1 MVLHHNI
8 ADCLLMGVYL
18 IMCNVGLL
26 YEIRFILRHHYHL
39 HHHVTTITTLTN
51 LTDGVFS
58 NEQEEKDIISELK
71 VLMHVEAHPNI
82 VCLLG
87 ASVNNGRNTDRYRT
101 QLATC
106 SFNSI

>member
-1 MVLHHNI
+1 ML
-8 ADCLLMGVYL
+8 DCR
-18 IMCNVGLL
+18 L
-26 YEIRFILRHHYHL
+26 YFVSSLAII
-39 HHHVTTITTLTN
+39 TSITISPPSPITTLTN

-87 ASVNNGRNTDRYRT
+87 ASVNNGRRENIITSYFSLMSVKD
-101 QLATC
+101 
-106 SFNSI
+106 NV

>member
-1 MVLHHNI
+1 ML
-8 ADCLLMGVYL
+8 DCRTRSDLFCLTSH
-18 IMCNVGLL
+18 C
-26 YEIRFILRHHYHL
+26 YHF
-39 HHHVTTITTLTN
+39 HHHLTTITNHYSHQSLHILITTLTN

-87 ASVNNGRNTDRYRT
+87 ASVNNGRKHICNYRIV
-101 QLATC
+101 
-106 SFNSI
+106 SG